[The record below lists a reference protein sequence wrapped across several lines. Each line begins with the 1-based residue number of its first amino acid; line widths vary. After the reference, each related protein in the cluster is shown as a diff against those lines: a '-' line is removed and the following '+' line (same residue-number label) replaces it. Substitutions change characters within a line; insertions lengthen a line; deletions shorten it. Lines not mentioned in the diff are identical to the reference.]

1 MSSDPIK
8 ESDPLIS
15 AHHLNARWELL
26 CELVGATDTDFDDDY
41 VNVRAGF
48 DFTIADDTVSI
59 LPSRTICTCCSP
71 PPPACENRAEQTGWT
86 TISTWA
92 YSGSAS
98 G

>member
-15 AHHLNARWELL
+15 AYNLNARWELL

-48 DFTIADDTVSI
+48 DFTIADDMHLLFS
-59 LPSRTICTCCSP
+59 
-71 PPPACENRAEQTGWT
+71 AATGLREPGGANGLDYDIYLGLQWFR
-86 TISTWA
+86 
-92 YSGSAS
+92 
-98 G
+98 